1 MTPQFSFGVFS
12 PLSAGSSF
20 LSSFLIFSWIYTLY
34 ILILLIL
41 KSLKLENKQFSM
53 TFM

>member
-34 ILILLIL
+34 ILIL